1 MGAKVEETPARRPQR
16 LSLFWRIFLL
26 NAVVVT
32 AAFTLLMVG
41 PFTVSTPVLL
51 TEAMILSGV
60 LVVMLIAN
68 AGLLRIGL
76 APLDR
81 LTRTM
86 NTVDLLRPGHRL
98 AVTGRSGIADLI
110 RTFNT
115 MLDRLEAERATSA
128 ARALSAQE
136 AERQRI
142 AQELHD
148 EVGQTLT
155 AVLLELKRVADHAPE
170 PVSGEVRQVQETV
183 RNGLDEIRRIARR
196 LRPGVLEELGLAS
209 ALKSL
214 AGEFST
220 AGVTV
225 RRTIDGDL
233 PALGKE
239 TELVLYR
246 VAQESLTNTA
256 RHSGARQVTLSLS
269 YVPGP
274 LLVGGTPPNPSPA
287 EVAKPVTGSPAR
299 GAKPPTSG
307 SGHVAPGSAWPPE
320 ASGRLA
326 SGHMLPD
333 LPDSER
339 PPAASGR
346 WGAARERARFGEIE
360 LRIRDDG
367 RGVAGAPEGAGVRGM
382 RERALLIGADLTV
395 GPAPGRGTEVLLRVP
410 LGRKE
415 HHD

>member
-1 MGAKVEETPARRPQR
+1 MVGETQR

-26 NAVVVT
+26 NGAVVT
-32 AAFTLLMVG
+32 AAFALLMVG

-60 LVVMLIAN
+60 LVVMLVAN
-68 AGLLRIGL
+68 AGLLRFGL
-76 APLDR
+76 APLER

-110 RTFNT
+110 RSFNT
-115 MLDRLEAERATSA
+115 MLDRLEAERAASA

-170 PVSGEVRQVQETV
+170 PVAGEVRQVQETV

-196 LRPGVLEELGLAS
+196 LRPGVLEELGLSS
-209 ALKSL
+209 AVKSL

-220 AGVTV
+220 AGLTV
-225 RRTIDGDL
+225 RRTVDGDL

-256 RHSGARQVTLSLS
+256 RHSGARGVTLSLAYIPS
-269 YVPGP
+269 QSPAGERQGAASPGP
-274 LLVGGTPPNPSPA
+274 R
-287 EVAKPVTGSPAR
+287 EAK
-299 GAKPPTSG
+299 TSG
-307 SGHVAPGSAWPPE
+307 VV
-320 ASGRLA
+320 
-326 SGHMLPD
+326 
-333 LPDSER
+333 
-339 PPAASGR
+339 
-346 WGAARERARFGEIE
+346 E

-367 RGVAGAPEGAGVRGM
+367 RGVGGAVEGAGIQGM
-382 RERALLIGADLTV
+382 RERALLIGANLTI

-410 LGRKE
+410 LGE
-415 HHD
+415 ESPHA

>member
-1 MGAKVEETPARRPQR
+1 MVGETQR

-26 NAVVVT
+26 NAAVVT
-32 AAFTLLMVG
+32 AAFALLMVG

-60 LVVMLIAN
+60 LVVMLVAN
-68 AGLLRIGL
+68 AGLLRLGL

-98 AVTGRSGIADLI
+98 AATGRSGIADLI
-110 RTFNT
+110 RSFNT
-115 MLDRLEAERATSA
+115 MLDRLEAERADSA

-155 AVLLELKRVADHAPE
+155 AVLLELKRVADHAPD
-170 PVSGEVRQVQETV
+170 PVAGEVRQVQETV

-220 AGVTV
+220 AGLTV
-225 RRTIDGDL
+225 RRTIGGDL

-256 RHSGARQVTLSLS
+256 RHSGARQVTLSLT
-269 YVPGP
+269 YRP
-274 LLVGGTPPNPSPA
+274 
-287 EVAKPVTGSPAR
+287 
-299 GAKPPTSG
+299 
-307 SGHVAPGSAWPPE
+307 
-320 ASGRLA
+320 
-326 SGHMLPD
+326 
-333 LPDSER
+333 R
-339 PPAASGR
+339 PPGNGRRAAP
-346 WGAARERARFGEIE
+346 EGEVE
-360 LRIRDDG
+360 LRLRDDG
-367 RGVAGAPEGAGVRGM
+367 RGVAGAGEGAGIQGM
-382 RERALLIGADLTV
+382 RERALLIGADLTI

-410 LGRKE
+410 LGEENAREERFGEEKL
-415 HHD
+415 DD